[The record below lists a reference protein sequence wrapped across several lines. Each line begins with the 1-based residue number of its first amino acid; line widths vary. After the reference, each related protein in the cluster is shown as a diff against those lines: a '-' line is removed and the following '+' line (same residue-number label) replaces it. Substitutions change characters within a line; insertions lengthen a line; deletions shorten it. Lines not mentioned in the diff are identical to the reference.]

1 MSCFRPEVTLSCGT
15 FMSSCKADVC
25 RSWLPLGLGT
35 FVSHQQ
41 GSKTV
46 TNLQECLFVGTGNA
60 RPAGTCL
67 VEQLEHNTSPGMAG
81 SKMGS

>member
-1 MSCFRPEVTLSCGT
+1 MSCFRAEVTLSCGT
-15 FMSSCKADVC
+15 FASSCEADVR

-41 GSKTV
+41 GSKTG

-60 RPAGTCL
+60 RPAGICL
-67 VEQLEHNTSPGMAG
+67 VEQQEHDTSHGIAG